1 MSTDG
6 LPMEQER
13 DWVALSLLPETH
25 RGLLPALLACFA
37 TPAALLHAG
46 AGELHA
52 ACVACGGSA
61 VFSPADR
68 DRAVQQADRLLPRI
82 RATGCTLLPLTAPCY
97 PPLLR
102 ETACP
107 PIVLYVLGDRGL
119 LSRPALAVVGMR
131 AASDY
136 GKQTARRF
144 ARDLAEQGISVVS
157 GLAYGIDA
165 EAHQGA
171 LDAGGATVAV
181 IACGLDKNYP
191 AGNSGLKKR
200 IEQHGVVVSE
210 YPPGTPA
217 RRFHFPARN
226 RIISG
231 ISLAVVVVEAGER
244 SGALITASRALA
256 ENRDVFAVPGRIDSL
271 KSRGC
276 HRLIQQGAGL
286 VTCARE
292 ILEAVALFSPDAAG
306 TGAQPVLLPPPPPLA
321 RDEERICRALSG
333 DPRTIDDIAEK
344 TGLAAPEVS
353 RLLLLLEMKG
363 CVRSEGGN
371 RFFLVTR
378 DN

>member
-6 LPMEQER
+6 VPMER

-25 RGLLPALLACFA
+25 RGLLPALLAYFV
-37 TPAALLHAG
+37 TPTALLHAG
-46 AGELHA
+46 EGELRT
-52 ACVACGGSA
+52 ACVACGGGA

-82 RATGCTLLPLTAPCY
+82 KATGCTLLPLAAPCY

-107 PIVLYVLGDRGL
+107 PVVLYARGDPGV

-136 GKQTARRF
+136 GRQTAGRL
-144 ARDLAEQGISVVS
+144 ARELAEQGISVVS

-165 EAHQGA
+165 EAHLGA

-181 IACGLDKNYP
+181 VACGLDKNYP
-191 AGNSGLKKR
+191 AGNSELKKR

-256 ENRDVFAVPGRIDSL
+256 ENRDVFAVPGRVDSL

-292 ILEAVALFSPDAAG
+292 ILEAVAMFSPDAARA
-306 TGAQPVLLPPPPPLA
+306 GAQPLPPPPSPPLA
-321 RDEERICRALSG
+321 HDEERICRVLSG
-333 DPRTIDDIAEK
+333 DPRTMDDIAVK

-371 RFFLVTR
+371 RFFLTTQES
-378 DN
+378 